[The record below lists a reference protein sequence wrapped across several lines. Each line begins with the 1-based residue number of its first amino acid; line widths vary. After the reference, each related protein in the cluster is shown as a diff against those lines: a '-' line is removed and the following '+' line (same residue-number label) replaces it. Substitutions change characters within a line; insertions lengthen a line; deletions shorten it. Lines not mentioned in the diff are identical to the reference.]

1 MQVKSYHH
9 FMVAG
14 QVVFSKKDEPQVH
27 VITLNAILTGESTP
41 IPIRAI
47 GKAQQA
53 VQMQFYERMQDP
65 TLVIRDVVIVSFM
78 YLGDMTEEEFKEP
91 PEGTAI
97 QPKDPDAYEEM
108 QGTNIIEPNP
118 FH

>member
-1 MQVKSYHH
+1 MQNKKHHH

-14 QVVFSKKDEPQVH
+14 QIVFSEKDKPEVH
-27 VITLNAILTGESTP
+27 VISLNAILTGESTQ

-53 VQMQFYERMQDP
+53 IQIQFYERMQEP
-65 TLVIRDVVIVSFM
+65 TLVIRDVVILSFM
-78 YLGDMTEEEFKEP
+78 YLGEMTEEEFKKP
-91 PEGTAI
+91 PEGMTM
-97 QPKDPDAYEEM
+97 QPKDFAANEEM
-108 QGTNIIEPNP
+108 QGTDVVDPNP